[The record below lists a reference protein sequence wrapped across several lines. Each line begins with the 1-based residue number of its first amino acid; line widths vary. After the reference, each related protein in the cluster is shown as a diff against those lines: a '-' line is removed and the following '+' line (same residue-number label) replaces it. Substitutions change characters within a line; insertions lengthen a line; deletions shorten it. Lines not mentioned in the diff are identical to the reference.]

1 MNQKHAPAD
10 NSRITGHL
18 AREFGGVSLPLKVL
32 PSPVG
37 YYLGTLDH
45 DGAPYSRESEEYWK
59 TREDAEVALK
69 SPSPRAWTQRRW
81 P

>member
-1 MNQKHAPAD
+1 MTRPTPQKS
-10 NSRITGHL
+10 NTKTGYL
-18 AREFGGVSLPLKVL
+18 AREFGGVSLPLEVL

-37 YYLGTLDH
+37 HYLGTLDH

-59 TREDAEVALK
+59 SREDAEAALND
-69 SPSPRAWTQRRW
+69 PSPRAWTQRLW